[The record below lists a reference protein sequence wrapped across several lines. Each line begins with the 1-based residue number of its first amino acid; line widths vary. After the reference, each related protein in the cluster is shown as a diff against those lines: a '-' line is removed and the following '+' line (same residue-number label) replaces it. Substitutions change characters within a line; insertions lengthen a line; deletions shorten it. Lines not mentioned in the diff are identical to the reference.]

1 MGEKTKGHKR
11 HIVTDTMGNLLA
23 VVVHATNIHN
33 TKAGII
39 AAKRAVEKYPSIQRF
54 CADAGYRKT
63 FEKDVAE
70 LLGLSVDISKRI
82 TSEWQALSKHWVVG
96 RIFAFMNNSRRLS
109 KDYEISILSSQAMCM
124 ISSLRVLISRF

>member
-1 MGEKTKGHKR
+1 
-11 HIVTDTMGNLLA
+11 MGNLLA
-23 VVVHATNIHN
+23 VVVHATDIHD

-39 AAKRAVEKYPSIQRF
+39 AAKRAVEKYLSIQRF

-82 TSEWQALSKHWVVG
+82 TSEWQALPKRWIVE
-96 RIFAFMNNSRRLS
+96 RTLAWMNNSRRLS
-109 KDYEISILSSQAMCM
+109 KDYEIPILSSQAMCM
-124 ISSLRVLISRF
+124 IFALLVLISRF